1 MEDIQPSISAYADLI
16 HDQGSRVDVTKRV
29 QVLGFRVQ
37 GLGFWVL
44 GLEFSTG
51 VGFSSERPDP

>member
-37 GLGFWVL
+37 GLGFWVEVYMYTTL
-44 GLEFSTG
+44 HILLHHK
-51 VGFSSERPDP
+51 V